1 MKLSIIVPIYNIEDY
16 IEECIESI
24 INQNYSDY
32 EVLLIDDG
40 SKDNSADVCKRYIK
54 DKRIK
59 YFFKNNGGLSDARN
73 FGIEKSTG
81 DYIMFLDGDDFLENN
96 CLNKIFKLLNNKNI
110 DFYMFNYKIYDDKNK
125 NISEVSFNFESNEF
139 SKLDNLKK
147 IEYLFYNNNNTIWS
161 AWRSIVKR
169 EFIIRNNIKF
179 EKDIVGAED
188 CDWFFKCTTLNCE
201 IDVSKEI
208 ILNYRVNRSGSITKE
223 LKFDTIYGQLLIF
236 NKWFS
241 IFNKLSSN
249 NSIDSYLAN
258 KYVNVFSCFS
268 KLNDANFNKIDLYI
282 TKNKEILKLVTGKK
296 QKIVLMI
303 IKLLGLKTGC
313 NLIGGMRKIANR
325 V

>member
-59 YFFKNNGGLSDARN
+59 YFLKDNGGLSDARN

-81 DYIMFLDGDDFLENN
+81 DYLMFLDGDDFLEEN
-96 CLNKIFKLLNNKNI
+96 CLNKISGLLNSKNI
-110 DFYMFNYKIYDDKNK
+110 DFYIFNYKVYDEKNK
-125 NISEVSFNFESNEF
+125 NTSEVSFNFESNEF
-139 SKLDNLKK
+139 DKLDNLKK
-147 IEYLFYNNNNTIWS
+147 IEYLFCNNNNTIWS

-169 EFIIRNNIKF
+169 EFIMRNKIKF

-188 CDWFFKCTTLNCE
+188 CDWFFKCTTLNCK
-201 IDVSKEI
+201 IDVSKES
-208 ILNYRVNRSGSITKE
+208 ILNYRINRSGSITKE
-223 LKFDTIYGQLLIF
+223 LKFDAIYGQLLIF

-241 IFNKLSSN
+241 IFNKLNN

-258 KYVNVFSCFS
+258 KYINVFSCFS
-268 KLNDANFNKIDLYI
+268 KLNDTKFKEIDLYVRN
-282 TKNKEILKLVTGKK
+282 NKEILKLVNGKK
-296 QKIVLMI
+296 QKIVLI
-303 IKLLGLKTGC
+303 IINLLGLKTGC
-313 NLIGGMRKIANR
+313 KLIGGMRKIASR
-325 V
+325 I